1 MSNMLEQAIVD
12 AKALREAAVKSAEV
26 ELLDKYADEM
36 KSAVTKLLEAEEDE
50 LGLGGFGDDPV
61 ADAPPEGGPEG
72 APPAFTDG
80 ERLCPCP
87 EDGQELEVN
96 FAELRADVDA
106 ASDAGEAEGVGLD
119 ALGGGEEEMGLGG
132 EDELGLGDEEEDDE
146 LSLEE
151 NLANALKELTSDIS
165 EDVLLDL
172 VKTSELQEE
181 ESEEAEEEPEQAHT
195 FAGAGSDDDPTAA
208 LKAGYAKK
216 EESLNKRIARLS
228 KNLSMMKERNKNYK
242 NVIGKMTGR
251 LAEVNLSNAKL
262 LYTNRVL
269 NNASLNERQKNT
281 IVESISNSGS
291 VEEAKTIFNTLQ
303 NAVSGRNSP
312 KRSAPNTLSE
322 AVRRNASP
330 FALRS
335 HKESGQTDAFS
346 ERMQKLAGIK

>member
-36 KSAVTKLLEAEEDE
+36 KSAVTKLLEAEGD
-50 LGLGGFGDDPV
+50 LGLGELNEEEAV
-61 ADAPPEGGPEG
+61 AGPEG
-72 APPAFTDG
+72 APPAFADG

-87 EDGQELEVN
+87 EDGQEIEVD
-96 FAELRADVDA
+96 FAELRADVEA
-106 ASDAGEAEGVGLD
+106 AEAEGEEEGVGLGGLGGEED
-119 ALGGGEEEMGLGG
+119 LALGGDDELALGGEEEE
-132 EDELGLGDEEEDDE
+132 EDELA
-146 LSLEE
+146 LEE
-151 NLANALKELTSDIS
+151 NIMNALKSLATE
-165 EDVLLDL
+165 EVLFDL
-172 VKTSELQEE
+172 EKPAELQEE
-181 ESEEAEEEPEQAHT
+181 EEAEASDDEDEKSEEEEKSAAQ
-195 FAGAGSDDDPTAA
+195 DA

-216 EESLNKRIARLS
+216 EEAYNRQIEELATK
-228 KNLSMMKERNKNYK
+228 LSMMEKRNTDYK
-242 NVIGKMTGR
+242 NVIEKMTSR

-269 NNASLNERQKNT
+269 NNASLNERQKST

-303 NAVSGRNSP
+303 NAVSGQSST

-330 FALRS
+330 FALRNR
-335 HKESGQTDAFS
+335 KESGQTTDAFS
-346 ERMQKLAGIK
+346 ERMQKLAGIKN

>member
-36 KSAVTKLLEAEEDE
+36 KSAVTKLLEADED
-50 LGLGGFGDDPV
+50 LGFGGLEEEEP
-61 ADAPPEGGPEG
+61 AGAPEGGPEG
-72 APPAFTDG
+72 APPSFADG

-87 EDGQELEVN
+87 EDGQEIEVD
-96 FAELRADVDA
+96 FSELRADVEA
-106 ASDAGEAEGVGLD
+106 AEAEGEEEGVGLGG
-119 ALGGGEEEMGLGG
+119 LGGEEDLGLGGEEEEGLGLGG
-132 EDELGLGDEEEDDE
+132 EEEEEEDE
-146 LSLEE
+146 LALEE
-151 NLANALKELTSDIS
+151 NIMNALKSLATE
-165 EDVLLDL
+165 EVLLDL
-172 VKTSELQEE
+172 EKPAELQEE
-181 ESEEAEEEPEQAHT
+181 EEEAPASEDEKSEEEEKA
-195 FAGAGSDDDPTAA
+195 TAQDA
-208 LKAGYAKK
+208 LQAGYAEK
-216 EESLNKRIARLS
+216 EESLNRQIAELS
-228 KNLSMMKERNKNYK
+228 KKLSVMEKRNTDYK
-242 NVIGKMTGR
+242 NVIEKMTSR

-303 NAVSGRNSP
+303 NAVSGQKSV

-330 FALRS
+330 FALRNR
-335 HKESGQTDAFS
+335 KESGQTTDAFS
-346 ERMQKLAGIK
+346 ERMQKLAGIKN

>member
-36 KSAVTKLLEAEEDE
+36 KSAVTKLLEAEDD
-50 LGLGGFGDDPV
+50 LGLGGFGEEEPV
-61 ADAPPEGGPEG
+61 GAPEGGPEA
-72 APPAFTDG
+72 APPSFADG

-87 EDGQELEVN
+87 EDGQEIEVD
-96 FAELRADVDA
+96 FAELRADIEA
-106 ASDAGEAEGVGLD
+106 EENAGEAEGVGLGG
-119 ALGGGEEEMGLGG
+119 LGGEEDLALGG
-132 EDELGLGDEEEDDE
+132 EDELGLGGEEEEEDE

-151 NLANALKELTSDIS
+151 NIMSALKELGTDIS

-172 VKTSELQEE
+172 IKPAELQEE
-181 ESEEAEEEPEQAHT
+181 EEAETEKEDDQSEEEEKSVA
-195 FAGAGSDDDPTAA
+195 ADA

-216 EESLNKRIARLS
+216 EESLNREISGLS
-228 KNLSMMKERNKNYK
+228 KKLSVMEKRNTDYK
-242 NVIGKMTGR
+242 NVIQKMTGR

-303 NAVSGRNSP
+303 NAVSGQSST

-330 FALRS
+330 FALRN

-346 ERMQKLAGIK
+346 ERMQKLAGIKN